1 MQKQQLIEWLTVYIC
16 GSQKQQ
22 KMFNAS
28 FYNCMWSLH
37 WVSTGSRYDNWV
49 EPSPFSL
56 HRDQQALE
64 SFWMAIQVNHLT
76 MQAAAR
82 AREVAAVPMSSQ
94 ESKNIKSV
102 VWSLKIN
109 ILLIFIQHN
118 NSSSSL
124 SSGQESAREVRR
136 AREAEKRG
144 PRMGKTNQKM
154 NKKCN
159 HIRPS
164 GLEMFQTETAV
175 QAGRRRKKER
185 YGELSH
191 AV

>member
-16 GSQKQQ
+16 GSQNSNRCL
-22 KMFNAS
+22 M
-28 FYNCMWSLH
+28 LH
-37 WVSTGSRYDNWV
+37 FTIACDRYIECRQARDTTDWV

-64 SFWMAIQVNHLT
+64 SFWMEIQVNHLT
-76 MQAAAR
+76 MQAA

-94 ESKNIKSV
+94 ESKKIKSV

-136 AREAEKRG
+136 AREAEKKAREWEKLIKRWIKNAITLDLRG
-144 PRMGKTNQKM
+144 
-154 NKKCN
+154 
-159 HIRPS
+159 
-164 GLEMFQTETAV
+164 
-175 QAGRRRKKER
+175 
-185 YGELSH
+185 
-191 AV
+191 